1 MVSFMKISK
10 QMKSSIPFQY
20 ADDVLKGNIVCGNWV
35 KLAVKRFFSW
45 IETAENDG
53 YFLDHNQ
60 GMFAIAFFPKFLTH
74 TKGPLAK
81 LQMPFHLSPYQQF
94 TIYNIFAWIN
104 ATTKL
109 RRINF
114 IYEAVA
120 RKNGKTTQLAGL
132 GLYCQALDGEQG
144 PEIYVGAT
152 KEAQAKTLWEQAF
165 AFVDKSI
172 LLRSLGFRNTQR
184 EIRFSHT
191 SGVFRFLGGDSKTL
205 DGLNPSLALVDE
217 YHAHKDDSV
226 REVLESAM
234 GARDNPLVY
243 IITTAG
249 FNLKSACKLAED
261 SYKDILLGLNKDDH
275 TLIMIHQM
283 DDGDD
288 WENESNWIKANPNVA
303 HNTTLMDFMRR
314 EYIKA
319 KNQPSKI
326 PNFKTKSLNMWVD
339 GDNVW
344 IPSDIWKQNDIN
356 FGRDRALE
364 RLLVD
369 PAKFA
374 QFGSY
379 AGLDLSTTTDI
390 TAFVILSEPDEDGIQ
405 YIKPFLFCPEDTI
418 DRRSKEDQV
427 PYRYWR
433 DAGFLYAT
441 PGNVVDYDVIED
453 YIYKNYSLFGIKRIE
468 RDRWNSN
475 SIINHLMEAGYEVSD
490 FSQTISNFSHPT
502 KMFEKKVFEG
512 KIKHD
517 GNPVMEWM
525 LSGCVTIEDHNE
537 NIRISKGKSH
547 ANGKRIDGIIAAIM
561 ALGGSLSP
569 KEEQSKYS
577 KEMDQNDIYI

>member
-1 MVSFMKISK
+1 
-10 QMKSSIPFQY
+10 
-20 ADDVLKGNIVCGNWV
+20 
-35 KLAVKRFFSW
+35 
-45 IETAENDG
+45 
-53 YFLDHNQ
+53 
-60 GMFAIAFFPKFLTH
+60 
-74 TKGPLAK
+74 
-81 LQMPFHLSPYQQF
+81 
-94 TIYNIFAWIN
+94 
-104 ATTKL
+104 
-109 RRINF
+109 
-114 IYEAVA
+114 
-120 RKNGKTTQLAGL
+120 
-132 GLYCQALDGEQG
+132 
-144 PEIYVGAT
+144 
-152 KEAQAKTLWEQAF
+152 
-165 AFVDKSI
+165 
-172 LLRSLGFRNTQR
+172 
-184 EIRFSHT
+184 
-191 SGVFRFLGGDSKTL
+191 
-205 DGLNPSLALVDE
+205 
-217 YHAHKDDSV
+217 
-226 REVLESAM
+226 
-234 GARDNPLVY
+234 
-243 IITTAG
+243 
-249 FNLKSACKLAED
+249 
-261 SYKDILLGLNKDDH
+261 
-275 TLIMIHQM
+275 MIHQM
-283 DDGDD
+283 DADDD
-288 WENESNWIKANPNVA
+288 WEDEKNWEKANPNMQY
-303 HNTTLMDFMRR
+303 NTTLMDFMRR

-364 RLLVD
+364 RLTVD
-369 PAKFA
+369 QNKFL

-390 TAFVILSEPDEDGIQ
+390 TAFVLMSEPDEDGIR

-433 DAGFLYAT
+433 DAGFMYAT
-441 PGNVVDYDVIED
+441 PGNVVDYDIIED
-453 YIYKNYSLFGIKRIE
+453 YIYKNYNLFGIKRIE

-475 SIINHLMEAGYEVSD
+475 SIINHLVESGFNVSD

-502 KMFEKKVFEG
+502 KMFEKMVFEG

-577 KEMDQNDIYI
+577 KEMNQDDIYI

>member
-1 MVSFMKISK
+1 MQITP

-20 ADDVLKGNIVCGNWV
+20 AQDVIDGKLVTGQWI
-35 KLAVKRFFSW
+35 KLAAQRFFNW
-45 IETAENDG
+45 IETADQDG
-53 YFLDHNQ
+53 YLLDHNQ
-60 GMFAIAFFPKFLTH
+60 GIFAISFFPKFLTH
-74 TKGPLAK
+74 TKGPMAK
-81 LQMPFHLSPYQQF
+81 TKTPFELSPYQQF
-94 TIYNIFAWIN
+94 TIYNIFAWVN
-104 ATTKL
+104 VETKL

-132 GLYCQALDGEQG
+132 GLYCQALDGEEG

-165 AFVDKSI
+165 AFVEKSL
-172 LLRSLGFRNTQR
+172 LLRTLGFRNTQR

-261 SYKDILLGLNKDDH
+261 SYKDILLGLNEDNH

-283 DDGDD
+283 DAEDD
-288 WENESNWIKANPNVA
+288 WEDENNWEKANPNVRF
-303 HNTTLMDFMRR
+303 NSTLMDFMRR
-314 EYIKA
+314 EFIKA

-356 FGRDRALE
+356 FGRDKKLE
-364 RLLVD
+364 KLEVD
-369 PAKFA
+369 IAKFKK
-374 QFGSY
+374 FGSY

-390 TAFVILSEPDEDGIQ
+390 TAFVLISEPDEENIR

-418 DRRSKEDQV
+418 DKRSKEDQV

-433 DAGFLYAT
+433 DAGYLYAT

-453 YIYKNYSLFGIKRIE
+453 YIYKNYHIFGIKRIE

-475 SIINHLMEAGYEVSD
+475 SIINHLVEQGYEVSD

-502 KMFEKKVFEG
+502 KMFEKLVFEG

-577 KEMDQNDIYI
+577 KEMNPDDIYI

>member
-1 MVSFMKISK
+1 MQITP
-10 QMKSSIPFQY
+10 QMKSSVPFQY
-20 ADDVLKGNIVCGNWV
+20 AQDVLDEKLVTGQWI
-35 KLAVKRFFSW
+35 KLAAQRFFDW
-45 IETAENDG
+45 IDTADQDG
-53 YFLDHNQ
+53 YTLDHNQ
-60 GMFAIAFFPKFLTH
+60 GMFAINFFPKFLTH
-74 TKGPLAK
+74 TKGPMAK
-81 LQMPFHLSPYQQF
+81 TKTPFELSPYQQF
-94 TIYNIFAWIN
+94 TIYNIFAWVN
-104 ATTKL
+104 VETKL

-132 GLYCQALDGEQG
+132 GLYCQALDGEEG

-165 AFVDKSI
+165 SFVEKSL
-172 LLRSLGFRNTQR
+172 LLRTLGFRNTQR

-261 SYKDILLGLNKDDH
+261 SYKDILLGLNVDNH

-283 DDGDD
+283 DAEDD
-288 WENESNWIKANPNVA
+288 WEDENNWEKANPNVLY
-303 HNTTLMDFMRR
+303 NSTLMDFMRR
-314 EYIKA
+314 EFIKA

-339 GDNVW
+339 GNNVW

-356 FGRDRALE
+356 FGRDKKLE
-364 RLLVD
+364 KLEVD
-369 PAKFA
+369 INKFKK
-374 QFGSY
+374 FGSY

-390 TAFVILSEPDEDGIQ
+390 TAFVIISEPDEENNRF
-405 YIKPFLFCPEDTI
+405 IKPFLFCPEDTI
-418 DRRSKEDQV
+418 DKRSKEDQV

-433 DAGFLYAT
+433 DAGYLYAT

-453 YIYKNYSLFGIKRIE
+453 YIYKNYNQFGVKRIE

-475 SIINHLMEAGYEVSD
+475 SIINHLVEQGYEVSD

-502 KMFEKKVFEG
+502 KMFEKLVFEG

-577 KEMDQNDIYI
+577 KEMNPDDIYV

>member
-1 MVSFMKISK
+1 MQITP
-10 QMKSSIPFQY
+10 QMKASIPFQY
-20 ADDVLKGNIVCGNWV
+20 AQDVLDGKLVTGQWI
-35 KLAVKRFFSW
+35 KLAAQRFFDW
-45 IETAENDG
+45 TETADQDG
-53 YFLDHNQ
+53 YYLDHNQ
-60 GMFAIAFFPKFLTH
+60 GIFAINFFPKFLTH
-74 TKGPLAK
+74 TKGPMAK
-81 LQMPFHLSPYQQF
+81 TKTPFELSPYQQF

-104 ATTKL
+104 VETKL

-132 GLYCQALDGEQG
+132 GLYCQALDGEEG

-152 KEAQAKTLWEQAF
+152 KEAQAKTLWEQAY
-165 AFVDKSI
+165 AFVEKSL
-172 LLRSLGFRNTQR
+172 LLRTLGFKNTQR

-261 SYKDILLGLNKDDH
+261 SYKDILLGLNKDNH
-275 TLIMIHQM
+275 TLIMIHQL
-283 DDGDD
+283 DPDDD
-288 WENESNWIKANPNVA
+288 WEDENNWEKANPNVLY
-303 HNTTLMDFMRR
+303 NSTLMDFMRR

-344 IPSDIWKQNDIN
+344 IPSDIWKRNDIN
-356 FGRDRALE
+356 FGRDKKAP
-364 RLLVD
+364 RLKVD
-369 PAKFA
+369 INKFKE
-374 QFGSY
+374 FGSY
-379 AGLDLSTTTDI
+379 AGVDLSTTTDF
-390 TAFVILSEPDEDGIQ
+390 TAFVILSEPDQEGNRF
-405 YIKPFLFCPEDTI
+405 IKPFLFCPNESI
-418 DRRSKEDQV
+418 EKRSKEDKV
-427 PYRYWR
+427 PYKYWR
-433 DAGFLYAT
+433 DQGYIIAT
-441 PGNVVDYDVIED
+441 PGDVVDYDIIED
-453 YIYKNYSLFGIKRIE
+453 YIKQNCGIYNINRLE
-468 RDRWNSN
+468 FDRYNSN
-475 SIINHLMEAGYEVSD
+475 SITNHLVEEGFPVSL
-490 FSQTISNFSHPT
+490 FSQTMSNYSHPT
-502 KMFEKKVFEG
+502 KVFEKLIYEG

-517 GNPVMEWM
+517 GDPVMEWM
-525 LSGCVTIEDHNE
+525 LSGCQTKEDYNE
-537 NIRISKGKSH
+537 NIRVIKGKENTS
-547 ANGKRIDGIIAAIM
+547 GKRIDGIIAAIM

-577 KEMDQNDIYI
+577 KDMDVKDIYI